1 MQRPQLVEYAKSQ
14 LAKGVERTAIEAHLR
29 GQQWDENVIAEVMA
43 AADPSAPAAVPP
55 PVASAPAP
63 ARRPSKLLTIF
74 LALALAVA
82 AWGAYQLYRSYAVA
96 KLVREKTKFV
106 EFTGKIAG
114 QLDGANA
121 AEFGLLSFRG
131 QLDSSQIDTPKAA
144 LQVTFDE
151 NAPLSNLS
159 PQTDAHLLALT
170 LFSVGAGAQT
180 IGGADVRLAEW
191 NTYLRPSRM
200 PFAGDQSAAALGGL
214 VTALLGPN
222 ILTDFWVKIP
232 AREADGNT
240 GATML
245 STESKAT
252 WALLFR
258 PTEKIFGESKE
269 VRFTGKEPGEDIN
282 GTATEVHRYA
292 IDGPWL
298 TKQLV
303 KALRDAEVDDK
314 LDIIAML
321 QSLVLGGGA
330 EKATASLDSLE
341 IADGE
346 LAVWVGR
353 EDTLPYRMTVKIR
366 AKEGTRAPLALA
378 LSGDMEMTYG
388 QPVTIDIPA
397 QAINLKQLQE
407 QIGLLQGLGNLFR

>member
-1 MQRPQLVEYAKSQ
+1 MERPQLAEFVKSQ
-14 LAKGVERTAIEAHLR
+14 LAKGVARTEIEAHLR
-29 GQQWDENVIAEVMA
+29 GQKWDESVIAEVMGA
-43 AADPSAPAAVPP
+43 ANPASPPPSAPPTAAPP
-55 PVASAPAP
+55 HAPAH
-63 ARRPSKLLTIF
+63 RTFLTI
-74 LALALAVA
+74 ALLLGLLVA
-82 AWGAYQLYRSYAVA
+82 IVGAYQLYRSYSVA
-96 KLVREKTKFV
+96 KIVREKTKFV

-114 QLDGANA
+114 QLDGTDA

-151 NAPLSNLS
+151 NAPLSDLS

-180 IGGADVRLAEW
+180 IGGTEVRFAEW

-200 PFAGDQSAAALGGL
+200 PFGGDQTAAAVGGL

-222 ILTDFWVKIP
+222 ILTDFWLKIP
-232 AREADGNT
+232 AGSSAEEAG
-240 GATML
+240 GAVL

-269 VRFTGKEPGEDIN
+269 LRFTGKEPGGDIG
-282 GTATEVHRYA
+282 GTATDIHRYA

-303 KALRDAEVDDK
+303 KALREAEVDSK
-314 LDIIAML
+314 LEIVAML
-321 QSLVLGGGA
+321 QSLVLGQNT

-341 IADGE
+341 ISDGE

-353 EDTLPYRMTVKIR
+353 EDTLPYRMTITLH
-366 AKEGTRAPLALA
+366 AKEGTRAPLALRI
-378 LSGDMEMTYG
+378 SGDMEMTYG
-388 QPVTIDIPA
+388 TPVTIDIPA

>member
-1 MQRPQLVEYAKSQ
+1 MERPQLLEYVKGQ
-14 LAKGVERTAIEAHLR
+14 LAKGVPRTEIEAYLR
-29 GQQWDENVIAEVMA
+29 GQKWDDNVIAEVMT
-43 AADPSAPAAVPP
+43 AADPTS
-55 PVASAPAP
+55 PVAPPAAPAP
-63 ARRPSKLLTIF
+63 KPGHPARRKVLTIALILGL
-74 LALALAVA
+74 LAAI
-82 AWGAYQLYRSYAVA
+82 WGAYQLYRSYSVA

-114 QLDGANA
+114 QLEGADA

-151 NAPLSNLS
+151 KAPLSNLS

-180 IGGADVRLAEW
+180 IGGADVRFAEW

-200 PFAGDQSAAALGGL
+200 PFAGDQTAAAVGGL

-232 AREADGNT
+232 AGASAEET
-240 GATML
+240 GGAML

-269 VRFTGKEPGEDIN
+269 LRFTGKERGEDIN
-282 GTATEVHRYA
+282 GAPTEIHRYA

-303 KALRDAEVDDK
+303 KTLREAEVEDK
-314 LDIIAML
+314 LDIVAML
-321 QSLVLGGGA
+321 QNLVLGGGA
-330 EKATASLDSLE
+330 DKATASLDSLE
-341 IADGE
+341 ISDGE

-353 EDTLPYRMTVKIR
+353 EDTLPYRMTISLQ
-366 AKEGTRAPLALA
+366 AKEGTRAPLSLR
-378 LSGDMEMTYG
+378 LSGDMAMTYG
-388 QPVTIDIPA
+388 APVTIDIPA

>member
-1 MQRPQLVEYAKSQ
+1 MQRPQLVEYAKGQ
-14 LAKGVERTAIEAHLR
+14 LAKGVPRAEIEAHLR
-29 GQQWDENVIAEVMA
+29 GQKWDDAVVAEVMA
-43 AADPSAPAAVPP
+43 AANPGESVAAPAA
-55 PVASAPAP
+55 PVGHTGDPT
-63 ARRPSKLLTIF
+63 RRTFLTI
-74 LALALAVA
+74 ALLLGLLVA
-82 AWGAYQLYRSYAVA
+82 MWGAYQIHRSYSVA

-114 QLDGANA
+114 QLEGTDT

-151 NAPLSNLS
+151 NVPLSAISPQSDAPLLG
-159 PQTDAHLLALT
+159 LT
-170 LFSVGAGAQT
+170 LFSIGAGAQT

-191 NTYLRPSRM
+191 NTFLRPARM
-200 PFAGDQSAAALGGL
+200 PFAGDQTAAAVGGL

-232 AREADGNT
+232 AVAAAEEAG
-240 GATML
+240 GAML

-269 VRFTGKEPGEDIN
+269 LRFTGKESGGEIN
-282 GTATEVHRYA
+282 GTATEIHRYA

-303 KALRDAEVDDK
+303 KTLRDAEVDDK

-321 QSLVLGGGA
+321 QNLVLGEGA
-330 EKATASLDSLE
+330 DKPTAGLDSLE
-341 IADGE
+341 ISDGE

-353 EDTLPYRMTVKIR
+353 DDTLPYRMTVSLQAR
-366 AKEGTRAPLALA
+366 EGTRAPLSLR
-378 LSGDMEMTYG
+378 LSGEMEMTYG
-388 QPVTIDIPA
+388 RPLTIDVPG
-397 QAINLKQLQE
+397 QAIDLKQLQE

>member
-1 MQRPQLVEYAKSQ
+1 MQHPQLVEYAKSQ
-14 LAKGVERTAIEAHLR
+14 LAKGVPRAEIEAHLR
-29 GQQWDENVIAEVMA
+29 GQKWDDTVVAEVMA
-43 AADPSAPAAVPP
+43 AADPGAAIALPAAPSDRSVD
-55 PVASAPAP
+55 P
-63 ARRPSKLLTIF
+63 ARRKFLTIALF
-74 LALALAVA
+74 LGLLVA
-82 AWGAYQLYRSYAVA
+82 IWGAYQLYRSYSVA

-114 QLDGANA
+114 QLEGADA

-131 QLDSSQIDTPKAA
+131 QLDSSQIDRPKAA

-151 NAPLSNLS
+151 NVPLSDISPQSDAPLLG
-159 PQTDAHLLALT
+159 LT
-170 LFSVGAGAQT
+170 LFSIGAGAQT

-191 NTYLRPSRM
+191 NTFLRPARM
-200 PFAGDQSAAALGGL
+200 PFAGDQTAAAVGGL

-232 AREADGNT
+232 ARNPAGESGS
-240 GATML
+240 TML

-269 VRFTGKEPGEDIN
+269 LRFTGKETGGQIN
-282 GTATEVHRYA
+282 GIDTDIHRYA

-314 LDIIAML
+314 LDIITML
-321 QSLVLGGGA
+321 QNLVLGEGA
-330 EKATASLDSLE
+330 DKPTASLDSLE
-341 IADGE
+341 ISDGE

-353 EDTLPYRMTVKIR
+353 DDTLPYRMTVTLQ
-366 AKEGTRAPLALA
+366 AKEGTRAPLSLR

-388 QPVTIDIPA
+388 QPVTIDVPA
-397 QAINLKQLQE
+397 KAIDLKQLQE

>member
-1 MQRPQLVEYAKSQ
+1 MQHPQLVEYAKNQ
-14 LAKGVERTAIEAHLR
+14 LAKGVPRADIEAHLR
-29 GQQWDENVIAEVMA
+29 GQKWDDTVVAEVMA
-43 AADPSAPAAVPP
+43 AADPGVPVALPAAPADRSVDPG
-55 PVASAPAP
+55 
-63 ARRPSKLLTIF
+63 RRKFLTI
-74 LALALAVA
+74 ALLLGLLVA
-82 AWGAYQLYRSYAVA
+82 IWGAYQLYRSYSVA

-114 QLDGANA
+114 QLEGAGA

-151 NAPLSNLS
+151 NVPLSDISPQSDAPLLG
-159 PQTDAHLLALT
+159 LT
-170 LFSVGAGAQT
+170 LFSIGAGAQT
-180 IGGADVRLAEW
+180 IGGTDVRLAEW
-191 NTYLRPSRM
+191 NTFLRPARM
-200 PFAGDQSAAALGGL
+200 PFAGDQTAAAVGGL

-232 AREADGNT
+232 ARTPAGEAGT
-240 GATML
+240 TML

-269 VRFTGKEPGEDIN
+269 LRFTGKESGGQIN
-282 GTATEVHRYA
+282 GIDTDIHRYA

-321 QSLVLGGGA
+321 QNLVLGEGA
-330 EKATASLDSLE
+330 DKPTASLDSLE
-341 IADGE
+341 ISDGE

-353 EDTLPYRMTVKIR
+353 HDTLPYRMTVTLQ
-366 AKEGTRAPLALA
+366 AKEGTRAPLSLR

-388 QPVTIDIPA
+388 QPVTIDVPA
-397 QAINLKQLQE
+397 KAIDLKQLQE

>member
-1 MQRPQLVEYAKSQ
+1 MQRPQLVEYAKGQ
-14 LAKGVERTAIEAHLR
+14 LAKGVPRAEIEAHLR
-29 GQQWDENVIAEVMA
+29 GQKWDDTVVAEVMA
-43 AADPSAPAAVPP
+43 AADPAASVAAPAT
-55 PVASAPAP
+55 PAGHAGNP
-63 ARRPSKLLTIF
+63 ARRKFLTI
-74 LALALAVA
+74 ALLLGLLVA
-82 AWGAYQLYRSYAVA
+82 IWGAYQLYRSYSVA

-114 QLDGANA
+114 QLEGADA

-151 NAPLSNLS
+151 NVPLSAISPQSDAPLLG
-159 PQTDAHLLALT
+159 LT
-170 LFSVGAGAQT
+170 LFSIGAGAQT

-191 NTYLRPSRM
+191 NTFLRPARM
-200 PFAGDQSAAALGGL
+200 PFAGDQTAAAVGGL

-232 AREADGNT
+232 AVAAAEEAG
-240 GATML
+240 GAML

-269 VRFTGKEPGEDIN
+269 LRFTGKESGGEIN
-282 GTATEVHRYA
+282 GTATEIHRYA

-303 KALRDAEVDDK
+303 KTLRDAEVDDK

-321 QSLVLGGGA
+321 QNLVLGEGA
-330 EKATASLDSLE
+330 DKPTAGLDSLE
-341 IADGE
+341 ISDGE

-353 EDTLPYRMTVKIR
+353 DDTLPYRMTVSLQAR
-366 AKEGTRAPLALA
+366 EGTRAPLSLR
-378 LSGDMEMTYG
+378 LSGEMEMTYG
-388 QPVTIDIPA
+388 RPLTIDVPG
-397 QAINLKQLQE
+397 QAIDLKQLQE

>member
-1 MQRPQLVEYAKSQ
+1 MSHPQLVEYAQSQ
-14 LAKGVERTAIEAHLR
+14 LAKGVDRAAIEAYLR
-29 GQQWDENVIAEVMA
+29 GQKWDDTVIAQVMA
-43 AADPSAPAAVPP
+43 AAEPAAVAAVPP
-55 PVASAPAP
+55 PAVPDSGAP
-63 ARRPSKLLTIF
+63 ARRKFLTI
-74 LALALAVA
+74 ALILGLLVAL
-82 AWGAYQLYRSYAVA
+82 WGAYQVYRSYAVA

-106 EFTGKIAG
+106 EFTGNIAG
-114 QLDGANA
+114 QLEGADA

-151 NAPLSNLS
+151 NAPLSGLS

-170 LFSVGAGAQT
+170 LFSIGAGAQT
-180 IGGADVRLAEW
+180 IGGADVRFAEW
-191 NTYLRPSRM
+191 NTFLRPSRM
-200 PFAGDQSAAALGGL
+200 PFAGDQTAAALGGL

-232 AREADGNT
+232 AQGSAEQSG
-240 GATML
+240 GAML

-269 VRFTGKEPGEDIN
+269 LRFAGKEAGEKIN
-282 GTATEVHRYA
+282 GTATEIHRYG

-303 KALRDAEVDDK
+303 KALREAEVDDK
-314 LDIIAML
+314 LDIVAML
-321 QSLVLGGGA
+321 QSLVLGQSA

-341 IADGE
+341 ISDGE
-346 LAVWVGR
+346 LAVWVGS
-353 EDTLPYRMTVKIR
+353 EDSLPYRMTISLH
-366 AKEGTRAPLALA
+366 AKEGTRAPLTLR
-378 LSGDMEMTYG
+378 LSGMMEMTYG
-388 QPVTIDIPA
+388 TPVTIDIPA
-397 QAINLKQLQE
+397 QAIDLKQLQE

>member
-1 MQRPQLVEYAKSQ
+1 MKHPQLVEYAKGQ
-14 LAKGVERTAIEAHLR
+14 LAKGVPRAEIEAHLR
-29 GQQWDENVIAEVMA
+29 SQKWDDSVIAEVIA
-43 AADPSAPAAVPP
+43 AADPAT
-55 PVASAPAP
+55 PVAPPETPAPAP
-63 ARRPSKLLTIF
+63 GHPARHKFLTI
-74 LALALAVA
+74 ALLLGLLVA
-82 AWGAYQLYRSYAVA
+82 IWGAYQIYRSYSVA

-114 QLDGANA
+114 QLEGTDAG
-121 AEFGLLSFRG
+121 EFGLLSFRG
-131 QLDSSQIDTPKAA
+131 QLDSSQIETPKAA

-151 NAPLSNLS
+151 NVPLSSLS
-159 PQTDAHLLALT
+159 PQTDAPLLGLALI
-170 LFSVGAGAQT
+170 SVGAGAQT

-191 NTYLRPSRM
+191 NTFLRPARM
-200 PFAGDQSAAALGGL
+200 PFAGDQTAAAVGGL

-232 AREADGNT
+232 ARPSTEESG
-240 GATML
+240 GAML

-269 VRFTGKEPGEDIN
+269 LRFTGKEPGGEIG
-282 GTATEVHRYA
+282 GTATEIHRYA

-314 LDIIAML
+314 LDLLPML
-321 QSLVLGGGA
+321 QSLVLGEDA
-330 EKATASLDSLE
+330 DQATASLDSLE
-341 IADGE
+341 ISDGE

-353 EDTLPYRMTVKIR
+353 EDTLPYRMTIDIT
-366 AKEGTRAPLALA
+366 AKEGTRAPLTLR

-388 QPVTIDIPA
+388 QPVTIDVPT
-397 QAINLKQLQE
+397 QAIDLKQLQE

>member
-1 MQRPQLVEYAKSQ
+1 
-14 LAKGVERTAIEAHLR
+14 
-29 GQQWDENVIAEVMA
+29 
-43 AADPSAPAAVPP
+43 
-55 PVASAPAP
+55 
-63 ARRPSKLLTIF
+63 
-74 LALALAVA
+74 
-82 AWGAYQLYRSYAVA
+82 
-96 KLVREKTKFV
+96 
-106 EFTGKIAG
+106 
-114 QLDGANA
+114 
-121 AEFGLLSFRG
+121 
-131 QLDSSQIDTPKAA
+131 
-144 LQVTFDE
+144 
-151 NAPLSNLS
+151 
-159 PQTDAHLLALT
+159 
-170 LFSVGAGAQT
+170 
-180 IGGADVRLAEW
+180 
-191 NTYLRPSRM
+191 M

-269 VRFTGKEPGEDIN
+269 LRFTGKEPGEDIN

-330 EKATASLDSLE
+330 DKATASLDSLE

>member
-1 MQRPQLVEYAKSQ
+1 MERPQLVEFAKSQ
-14 LAKGVERTAIEAHLR
+14 LAKGVARTEIEAHLR
-29 GQQWDENVIAEVMA
+29 GQKWDESVIAEVMG
-43 AADPSAPAAVPP
+43 AADPASPPPSAPPTAAPP
-55 PVASAPAP
+55 HAPAH
-63 ARRPSKLLTIF
+63 RTFLTI
-74 LALALAVA
+74 ALLLGLLVA
-82 AWGAYQLYRSYAVA
+82 IVGAYQLYRSYSVA
-96 KLVREKTKFV
+96 KIVREKTKFV

-114 QLDGANA
+114 RLEGADA
-121 AEFGLLSFRG
+121 VDFGLLSFRG

-151 NAPLSNLS
+151 NAPLSDLS

-180 IGGADVRLAEW
+180 IGGTEVRFAEW

-200 PFAGDQSAAALGGL
+200 PFGGDQTAAAVGGL

-222 ILTDFWVKIP
+222 ILTDFWLKIP
-232 AREADGNT
+232 AGSSAEEAG
-240 GATML
+240 GAVL

-269 VRFTGKEPGEDIN
+269 LRFTGKEPGGDID
-282 GTATEVHRYA
+282 GTATDIHRYA

-303 KALRDAEVDDK
+303 KALREAEVDSK
-314 LDIIAML
+314 LEIVAML
-321 QSLVLGGGA
+321 QSLVLGQNTD
-330 EKATASLDSLE
+330 KATASLDSLE
-341 IADGE
+341 ISDGE

-353 EDTLPYRMTVKIR
+353 EDTLPYRMTITLH
-366 AKEGTRAPLALA
+366 AKEGTRAPLALR

-388 QPVTIDIPA
+388 TPVTIDIPA

>member
-14 LAKGVERTAIEAHLR
+14 LSKGVPRAEIEAHLR
-29 GQQWDENVIAEVMA
+29 GQKWDETVIAEVMA
-43 AADPSAPAAVPP
+43 AADPSAPAISPAT
-55 PVASAPAP
+55 PAP
-63 ARRPSKLLTIF
+63 AAVPERRPTKILSVF
-74 LALALAVA
+74 LALALVVA

-106 EFTGKIAG
+106 EFSGKISG
-114 QLDGANA
+114 QLEGEA
-121 AEFGLLSFRG
+121 AADFGLLAFRG

-144 LQVTFDE
+144 MQVTFEE
-151 NAPLSNLS
+151 NASFSGLA
-159 PQTDAHLLALT
+159 PQTDAHLIALT
-170 LFSVGAGAQT
+170 LLSVGAGAQT
-180 IGGADVRLAEW
+180 IGGAELRLADW
-191 NTYLRPSRM
+191 TTYLQPART
-200 PFAGDQSAAALGGL
+200 PFSGDQSAAALGGL

-232 AREADGNT
+232 ARETKTDAG
-240 GATML
+240 GAVL

-269 VRFTGKEPGEDIN
+269 LRFTGKDAGEEIN
-282 GTATEVHRYA
+282 GIATEIHRYA
-292 IDGPWL
+292 VDGPWL

-314 LDIIAML
+314 LNVVAML
-321 QSLVLGGGA
+321 QNLVLGGDA
-330 EKATASLDSLE
+330 RQVTASLDSLE
-341 IADGE
+341 ISDGE

-353 EDTLPYRMTVKIR
+353 EDTLPYRMTMTLR
-366 AKEGTRAPLALA
+366 AKEGTRAPLSLR

-388 QPVTIDIPA
+388 KPVTIDVPV
-397 QAINLKQLQE
+397 QAIDLKQLQE
-407 QIGLLQGLGNLFR
+407 QLGILQGLGNLFR

>member
-14 LAKGVERTAIEAHLR
+14 LAKGVPRAEIEAHLR
-29 GQQWDENVIAEVMA
+29 GQKWDDTVIADVMD
-43 AADPSAPAAVPP
+43 AADPLASVAPPAAPATGPGDH
-55 PVASAPAP
+55 
-63 ARRPSKLLTIF
+63 ARRKFLTI
-74 LALALAVA
+74 ALLLGLLVA
-82 AWGAYQLYRSYAVA
+82 TWGAYQLYRSYSVA

-114 QLDGANA
+114 QLEGADA

-151 NAPLSNLS
+151 NVPLSNIS
-159 PQTDAHLLALT
+159 PQSDAPLLGLT
-170 LFSVGAGAQT
+170 LFSIGAGAQT

-191 NTYLRPSRM
+191 NTFLRPARM
-200 PFAGDQSAAALGGL
+200 PFAGDQTAAAVGGL

-232 AREADGNT
+232 ARTPTAET
-240 GATML
+240 GGAML

-269 VRFTGKEPGEDIN
+269 LRFTGKEPGGQIN
-282 GTATEVHRYA
+282 GTPTEIHRYA

-298 TKQLV
+298 TNQLV

-321 QSLVLGGGA
+321 QNLVLSEGA
-330 EKATASLDSLE
+330 DKPTASLDSLE
-341 IADGE
+341 ISNGE

-353 EDTLPYRMTVKIR
+353 GDTLPYRMTVTLR
-366 AKEGTRAPLALA
+366 VEEGTRDPLSLR
-378 LSGDMEMTYG
+378 LSGEMEMNYG
-388 QPVTIDIPA
+388 QPVTIDVPA
-397 QAINLKQLQE
+397 KAIDLKQLQE

>member
-14 LAKGVERTAIEAHLR
+14 LAKGVPRAEIEAHLR
-29 GQQWDENVIAEVMA
+29 GQKWDETVIAEVMA
-43 AADPSAPAAVPP
+43 AADPAASVAAPAA
-55 PVASAPAP
+55 PAGHAGNP
-63 ARRPSKLLTIF
+63 TRHKFLTI
-74 LALALAVA
+74 ALLLGLLVA
-82 AWGAYQLYRSYAVA
+82 IWGAYQLYRSYSVA

-114 QLDGANA
+114 KLEGADA
-121 AEFGLLSFRG
+121 EEFGLLSFLG

-151 NAPLSNLS
+151 NVPLSDISPQSDAPLLG
-159 PQTDAHLLALT
+159 LT
-170 LFSVGAGAQT
+170 LFSIGAGAQT

-191 NTYLRPSRM
+191 NTFLRPARM
-200 PFAGDQSAAALGGL
+200 PFAGDQTAAAVGGL

-232 AREADGNT
+232 ARTPTAESG
-240 GATML
+240 GAML

-269 VRFTGKEPGEDIN
+269 LRFTGKEPGGQIN
-282 GTATEVHRYA
+282 GIDTDIHRYA

-321 QSLVLGGGA
+321 QNLVLGEGA
-330 EKATASLDSLE
+330 DKPTASLDSLE
-341 IADGE
+341 ISNGE

-353 EDTLPYRMTVKIR
+353 GDTLPYRMTITLR
-366 AKEGTRAPLALA
+366 AKEGNRAPLSLR
-378 LSGDMEMTYG
+378 LSGEMEMNYG
-388 QPVTIDIPA
+388 QPVTIDVPA
-397 QAINLKQLQE
+397 KAIDLKQLQE
-407 QIGLLQGLGNLFR
+407 QIGLLQGIGNLFR

>member
-1 MQRPQLVEYAKSQ
+1 MQRPQLVEFVKNQ
-14 LAKGVERTAIEAHLR
+14 LAKGVARTEIEAHLR
-29 GQQWDENVIAEVMA
+29 GQKWDESVIAEVMG
-43 AADPSAPAAVPP
+43 AADPASPPPSAPPTAAPP
-55 PVASAPAP
+55 H
-63 ARRPSKLLTIF
+63 ARAHRTFLTI
-74 LALALAVA
+74 ALLLGLLVA
-82 AWGAYQLYRSYAVA
+82 IVGAYQLYRSYSVA
-96 KLVREKTKFV
+96 KIVREKTKFV

-114 QLDGANA
+114 QLDGTDA

-151 NAPLSNLS
+151 NAPLSDLS

-180 IGGADVRLAEW
+180 IGGTEVRFAEW

-200 PFAGDQSAAALGGL
+200 PFGGDQTAAAVGGL

-222 ILTDFWVKIP
+222 ILTDFWLKIP
-232 AREADGNT
+232 AGSSAEEAG
-240 GATML
+240 GAVL

-269 VRFTGKEPGEDIN
+269 LRFTGKEPGGDID
-282 GTATEVHRYA
+282 GTATDIHRYA

-303 KALRDAEVDDK
+303 KALREAEVDSK
-314 LDIIAML
+314 LEIVAML
-321 QSLVLGGGA
+321 QSLVLG
-330 EKATASLDSLE
+330 ENTDKATASLDSLE
-341 IADGE
+341 ISDGE

-353 EDTLPYRMTVKIR
+353 EDTLPYRMTITLH
-366 AKEGTRAPLALA
+366 AKEGTRAPLALR

-388 QPVTIDIPA
+388 TPVTIDIPA

>member
-1 MQRPQLVEYAKSQ
+1 MQRPQLVEYARGQ
-14 LAKGVERTAIEAHLR
+14 LAKGVPRADIETYLR
-29 GQQWDENVIAEVMA
+29 GQKWDDAVIAEVMA
-43 AADPSAPAAVPP
+43 AADPATTAKPAATPAPP
-55 PVASAPAP
+55 PGHP
-63 ARRPSKLLTIF
+63 ARRKFLTIALLLGL
-74 LALALAVA
+74 LAAM
-82 AWGAYQLYRSYAVA
+82 WGAYQVYRSYSVA

-114 QLDGANA
+114 TLDGSGAV
-121 AEFGLLSFRG
+121 EFGLLSFRG

-151 NAPLSNLS
+151 NVPLSGIS
-159 PQTDAHLLALT
+159 PQTDAPLLGLAL
-170 LFSVGAGAQT
+170 FAIGAGAQT

-191 NTYLRPSRM
+191 NTYLRPSRL
-200 PFAGDQSAAALGGL
+200 PFAGDQTAAAVGGL

-222 ILTDFWVKIP
+222 ILTDFWLKIP
-232 AREADGNT
+232 ARADAEPT
-240 GATML
+240 GGAMI

-269 VRFTGKEPGEDIN
+269 LRFTGKEAGGEI
-282 GTATEVHRYA
+282 GGIPTEIHRYA

-303 KALRDAEVDDK
+303 KALRDAEADEK
-314 LDIIAML
+314 LDLIAML
-321 QSLVLGGGA
+321 QSLVRGGDA
-330 EKATASLDSLE
+330 DDVTAGLDSLE
-341 IADGE
+341 ISDGE

-353 EDTLPYRMTVKIR
+353 GDTLPYRMTVR
-366 AKEGTRAPLALA
+366 LDAKEGTRTPLSLR
-378 LSGDMEMTYG
+378 LSGDLAMTYG
-388 QPVTIDIPA
+388 KPVAIDVPA
-397 QAINLKQLQE
+397 QAINLQQLQE

>member
-1 MQRPQLVEYAKSQ
+1 MEHPQLVDYAKEQ
-14 LAKGVERTAIEAHLR
+14 LAKGVARTEVEAHLR
-29 GQQWDENVIAEVMA
+29 GQNWDERVVAEVMR
-43 AADPSAPAAVPP
+43 AADPVSPAARTP
-55 PVASAPAP
+55 AS
-63 ARRPSKLLTIF
+63 RRFLTAALLLGL
-74 LALALAVA
+74 LAAM
-82 AWGAYQLYRSYAVA
+82 WGAYQIYRSYSVA
-96 KLVREKTKFV
+96 KMVREKTKFV
-106 EFTGKIAG
+106 EFRGKIAG
-114 QLDGANA
+114 QLGDAGA

-151 NAPLSNLS
+151 KAPLSGLS

-180 IGGADVRLAEW
+180 IGGADVRFAEW

-200 PFAGDQSAAALGGL
+200 PFAGDQTAAAVGGL

-232 AREADGNT
+232 AGNSAEESG
-240 GATML
+240 GAVL

-269 VRFTGKEPGEDIN
+269 LRFTGKEPGGDIN
-282 GTATEVHRYA
+282 GTATDIHRYA

-303 KALRDAEVDDK
+303 KALQEAEVDDK
-314 LDIIAML
+314 LEIVTML
-321 QSLVLGGGA
+321 QNLVLGRNT

-341 IADGE
+341 ISDGE

-353 EDTLPYRMTVKIR
+353 EDTLPYRMTIGIG
-366 AKEGTRAPLALA
+366 AKEGTRAPLSLR
-378 LSGDMEMTYG
+378 LTGDMEMNYG
-388 QPVTIDIPA
+388 RPVTIDIPA